1 MPELPE
7 VETVARD
14 LRGLIVGATITGARY
29 DWPRTI
35 AGVAPEEFPG
45 WVAGRRIEG
54 VGRRAKFVLLEL
66 SGGLVLTFQLKMTGQ
81 IFVTAAGTP
90 TDRHVRVVMGLG
102 DGRELRFRDM
112 RKFGRVGLY
121 VREADGRLAPPA
133 TAGPVEPDL
142 GRVAEHG
149 AGWPTE
155 GVRGKPPAD
164 LFGRHGPEPLSDDFT
179 LRAFRARLRR
189 RRGRLKPLLLDQSFV
204 AGVGNIYA
212 DEALWLARLHPLRRA
227 EGLRPGDEARVYRAI
242 RAVLIEAIE
251 RRGSSVDDYTAPD
264 GDGTMQER
272 LAVYQRTGLP
282 CLRCGRPIRRI
293 VLVARSTHFCSWCQ
307 RLPRLDRPG
316 ATAILR
322 AGRLAEQ
329 AAMRRAVA
337 TRRAAATRRRGA
349 RWSELPA
356 GEGIVGLPDA
366 AVRRGTPAT

>member
-14 LRGLIVGATITGARY
+14 LRGLVAGATITGARY

-35 AGVAPEEFPG
+35 AGVAPEEFAG
-45 WVAGRRIEG
+45 WVAGRSIED

-66 SGGLVLTFQLKMTGQ
+66 GGGLVLTFQLKMTGQ
-81 IFVTAAGTP
+81 IFVTPAGTP
-90 TDRHVRVVMGLG
+90 TDRHVRVVMGLD

-121 VREADGRLAPPA
+121 ARDGDGRLVPPGA
-133 TAGPVEPDL
+133 AG
-142 GRVAEHG
+142 
-149 AGWPTE
+149 
-155 GVRGKPPAD
+155 AD

-179 LRAFRARLRR
+179 VATFRARLRR
-189 RRGRLKPLLLDQSFV
+189 RRGRLKPLLLDQSFL

-212 DEALWLARLHPLRRA
+212 DEALWRARLHPLRRA
-227 EGLRPGDEARVYRAI
+227 EGLRPRDEARLYRAI
-242 RAVLIEAIE
+242 RGVLAEAIE

-264 GDGTMQER
+264 GDGTMQDR

-293 VLVARSTHFCSWCQ
+293 VLGARSTHFCSWCQ
-307 RLPRLDRPG
+307 RLPASDRAG
-316 ATAILR
+316 AAAILR
-322 AGRLAEQ
+322 AGRVAERV
-329 AAMRRAVA
+329 AMRRVAA

-356 GEGIVGLPDA
+356 GEGIVGRP
-366 AVRRGTPAT
+366 VGPGRPAEPGA